1 MTAEPITVSID
12 QVRELT
18 YYIGREIIRR
28 PGVEIDEDTPLVS
41 SGLVD
46 SFALIQV
53 FLELQKIINCRI
65 PASKVRAREMDT
77 IRLMFSMAQ
86 RMGTPKP

>member
-1 MTAEPITVSID
+1 MTAEPITFSID

-18 YYIGREIIRR
+18 DYIGREIVRR

-77 IRLMFSMAQ
+77 IRLMFAMAQ